1 MRPTWIAA
9 SVVVVLAAGI
19 AVYSADSIGSTA
31 TNSGISTPNDNSSS
45 LGSSVS
51 SSSTNQSAAQ
61 YPLAWAPNSPTV
73 GSCDVFPFCV
83 YARLGFSGTATLP
96 PSNQTSSAT
105 TVIQGNTTTIIQ
117 SSTTT
122 YISGISTGVV
132 YPPENDS
139 YLVAVFALV
148 QDPVTGQNVTT
159 GSSLSYFGGLCGI
172 QPTGFTECV
181 AGSSVPTGHTYK
193 VTVFVTKGD
202 LPCSLRPANH
212 PDLYCTSQ
220 LLAPSQTITVAE
232 PSTGTSTT
240 VNSSTT
246 SISISSP
253 GLPSCECWIP
263 QGAPTYSV
271 AGNGWVTAVVTYYN
285 GYNTTVTGTAYLVI
299 RNSLGQTVGIDNTT
313 TTIPAGQ
320 NATLHPTVVGLLPYG
335 TSRLPPGSY
344 STSVYATTLN
354 GTLISTVSIGSFKD
368 EPLPV
373 AFTGSDSAFGSGPV
387 TFTLFFTNLYPS
399 PLSGT
404 LYGFAND
411 TSGRNLFNA
420 TATISLSGDSS
431 ANATFVF
438 STGNTN
444 HCYLDY
450 SFVLRAPN
458 GTALSPYD
466 HEGGPECPPAGS
478 RVSPPAINQVGGF
491 RVLQLNVTNP
501 ATIAVVRPTWAVF
514 YSSSG
519 SVDAVVV
526 TVVPRSWSL

>member
-9 SVVVVLAAGI
+9 IVAVLLAAGI
-19 AVYSADSIGSTA
+19 AAYSADSIGSTA
-31 TNSGISTPNDNSSS
+31 SNSGISTPNDHSSS

-51 SSSTNQSAAQ
+51 STSTNQSAAQ
-61 YPLAWAPNSPTV
+61 YPLVWAPKPAGV
-73 GSCDVFPFCV
+73 GCDEFPFCIEAV
-83 YARLGFSGTATLP
+83 LGFAGHTAT
-96 PSNQTSSAT
+96 SNITSTAT
-105 TVIQGNTTTIIQ
+105 TVIQDNTTTIVFE
-117 SSTTT
+117 STTT
-122 YISGISTGVV
+122 YMSGVSTGVV
-132 YPPENDS
+132 YPPEGGS
-139 YLVAVFALV
+139 YFVSVWAFV
-148 QDPVTGQNVTT
+148 QDAVTGQNVTT
-159 GSSLSYFGGLCGI
+159 DGGQSYILGGCGI
-172 QPTGFTECV
+172 QSTGFTDCY
-181 AGSSVPTGHTYK
+181 AGAGVPPGHTYK

-212 PDLYCTSQ
+212 PELSCTSQ
-220 LLAPSQTITVAE
+220 LLAPSQTITVGE
-232 PSTGTSTT
+232 PSTSTSTGTSTT

-246 SISISSP
+246 SISSF
-253 GLPSCECWIP
+253 GQPSCECWIP

-285 GYNTTVTGTAYLVI
+285 GFNTTVTGTAYLVI
-299 RNSLGQTVGIDNTT
+299 RNSAGQTVGIDNTT

-344 STSVYATTLN
+344 STSVYATALN
-354 GTLISTVSIGSFKD
+354 GTPISTVSIGSFND

-399 PLSGT
+399 PLTGT

-411 TSGRNLFNA
+411 TSSRSLFNA
-420 TATISLSGDSS
+420 TATVSLSGDSNG
-431 ANATFVF
+431 NATLVF
-438 STGNTN
+438 STGNINYCT
-444 HCYLDY
+444 LDF

-478 RVSPPAINQVGGF
+478 LV
-491 RVLQLNVTNP
+491 
-501 ATIAVVRPTWAVF
+501 WAVF
-514 YSSSG
+514 YTSSG
-519 SVDAVVV
+519 SSWL
-526 TVVPRSWSL
+526 VPRETQFDNKRRLERTRTDISTSRPSPV